1 VRARKVDDNQPDIVK
16 AFRAMGCS
24 VWITSSQGQGAPD
37 LVVSRDGWTVA
48 VEVKDGAKPP
58 SARKLTKDEE
68 TWKANWKGAYAIV
81 ETVEQA
87 HQLVADMRLRAAL
100 GAC

>member
-1 VRARKVDDNQPDIVK
+1 VRARRVDTNQPDIV
-16 AFRAMGCS
+16 ATFRALGCS
-24 VWITSSQGQGAPD
+24 VWITSGMGQGAPD

-58 SARKLTKDEE
+58 SARKLTEDEK
-68 TWKANWKGAYAIV
+68 TWAANWKGAYAIV

-100 GAC
+100 KAC